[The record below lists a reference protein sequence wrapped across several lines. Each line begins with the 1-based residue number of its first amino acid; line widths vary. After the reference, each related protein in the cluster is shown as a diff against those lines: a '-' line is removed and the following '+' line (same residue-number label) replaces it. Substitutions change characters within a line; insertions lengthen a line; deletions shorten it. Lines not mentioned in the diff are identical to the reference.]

1 MIRIFFDLLI
11 TAFDSD
17 DYHNHHKWSKDKK
30 RLFLEQTK
38 DMFQSFKNTLKI
50 MIPFVVYAL
59 IKDAELRA
67 NLKEVM
73 RLFFYYLPLLLVW
86 SFPLIFIAAGVHDA
100 YYCWDMEEGR
110 HYRRPP
116 KKNKKNIVM
125 NYNHKLVL

>member
-1 MIRIFFDLLI
+1 MIRLFFDLLI
-11 TAFDSD
+11 TTFDSD

-30 RLFLEQTK
+30 RLFLEQTE
-38 DMFQSFKNTLKI
+38 DMFESFKNTLKI
-50 MIPFVVYAL
+50 VTPFVIYAL

-100 YYCWDMEEGR
+100 YYCWDREEGR

-116 KKNKKNIVM
+116 KKK
-125 NYNHKLVL
+125 